1 MTLPLTLTPNPNQVA
16 YLLQHGAD
24 AELRDE
30 DGHAPEDLVRGANPN
45 APEDL
50 VRGANPNAP
59 EDGAALLTLPQ
70 NPSPTPTPSPTPNP
84 NPSPNPDPDPDPN
97 PTQDLVV
104 PEDGIDAAAAP
115 GGNPNA
121 PGGELARAALLGA
134 LCDPTLLLL
143 SKATSANRLY
153 RAGAYAA
160 ATAAYEEALQI

>member
-45 APEDL
+45 APED
-50 VRGANPNAP
+50 G
-59 EDGAALLTLPQ
+59 
-70 NPSPTPTPSPTPNP
+70 
-84 NPSPNPDPDPDPN
+84 
-97 PTQDLVV
+97 
-104 PEDGIDAAAAP
+104 AAAAP

-143 SKATSANRLY
+143 SKATSAN
-153 RAGAYAA
+153 
-160 ATAAYEEALQI
+160 